1 MDKEIVMNYRN
12 SVGTRLMLAFA
23 GVIIV
28 FGAAVA
34 LSIGRLASF
43 NASVSDITGPD
54 LAKVELASA
63 WMDNLSESMRHTRNM
78 LIMDDKE
85 QIQGELGK
93 VRALFEKREK
103 IADEMTAA
111 VRSADGKDL
120 LQAALEARDV
130 LKPLDDD
137 YLREV
142 QSGDVKAAKDTLLQR
157 SRPAQLALIASL
169 QKLSAYEKASINGRA
184 EELAVSYQS
193 TRTMLIALS
202 LAAVS
207 VACLLAWLLTRA
219 IKKPLNHAVAVLGEI
234 EKGNYANV
242 VTVSSQDEI
251 GQTLRGLERMQV
263 ALRERTE
270 KEHASAMENAR
281 IRTALDRVSVG
292 AMLGDTDG
300 KIIYMND
307 ALRALFRNRSADMR
321 KQIPSFD
328 SEQLVGGSFDVFHQI
343 PSLQR
348 NMLAGLTSAHSADV
362 KVGAASLRIV
372 ANPVIDGAGKRVGT
386 VVQWV
391 DRTQEVATEEEVQA
405 IVAKAIDGDLTAR
418 IREEDKEAFFKTL
431 ASGVNRLLMN
441 MADVVRS
448 MARAAAEVRTGSEEI
463 SRGNADL
470 SQRTEEQ
477 ASSLEETASSM
488 EEMTSTV
495 KNNADNA
502 AQANQLAA
510 AAREQAERGGSVVGA
525 AVAAMGEINASS
537 KRIADIISVIDEIA
551 FQTNL
556 LALNAA
562 VEAARAGEQGRGFA
576 VVASEVRNLASRS
589 AEAAKEI
596 KTLIQD
602 SVGKVTEGARLV
614 DESGK
619 ALGEIVVRVKK
630 VTDVMAEIA
639 NSSREQASGIE
650 QVNKAITLMDDVTQQ
665 NAALVEEASA
675 AAQAL
680 TEQASNLAELISRY
694 RVGEGSSAPAPRAA
708 AWPTAVAAAP
718 AVERRAATRP
728 LTGKKRPMTVSAAAV
743 PARAAGAAAEEWK
756 DF

>member
-12 SVGTRLMLAFA
+12 TVGARLMLAFA

-28 FGAAVA
+28 FGAAVV
-34 LSIGRLASF
+34 LSIGRLAAF
-43 NASVSDITGPD
+43 NASVSAITGPD
-54 LAKVELASA
+54 LTKVELADA
-63 WMDNLSESMRHTRNM
+63 WMQNLSESMRHTRNM

-85 QIQGELGK
+85 QIQGEIAK
-93 VRALFEKREK
+93 VRVLFEKREK

-111 VRSADGKDL
+111 VQSTEGKSL
-120 LQAALEARDV
+120 LQASLEARDT
-130 LKPLDDD
+130 LKPLDED

-142 QSGDVKAAKDTLLQR
+142 QSGDIKAAKDTLLQR

-169 QKLSAYEKASINGRA
+169 QKLGDHQREKIRIKA

-193 TRTMLIALS
+193 ARTLLIALS
-202 LAAVS
+202 FAAVA
-207 VACLLAWLLTRA
+207 VACLMAWLLTRV
-219 IKKPLNHAVAVLGEI
+219 ITKPLNHAVAVLGEI
-234 EKGNYANV
+234 EKGNYSNV
-242 VTVSSQDEI
+242 VTVSSKDEI
-251 GQTLRGLERMQV
+251 GQTLQGLERMQV
-263 ALRERTE
+263 ALRDRTE

-292 AMLGDTDG
+292 TMLGDMDG
-300 KIIYMND
+300 KIIYVND
-307 ALRALFRNRSADMR
+307 ALRALFRNQLTEMR
-321 KQIPSFD
+321 KLMPSFD
-328 SEQLVGGSFDVFHQI
+328 PEGLVGSSFDAFHQI
-343 PSLQR
+343 SSMQR
-348 NMLAGLTSAHSADV
+348 NMLAGLTSAHTADA
-362 KVGAASLRIV
+362 KVGDASLRIT

-391 DRTQEVATEEEVQA
+391 DRTQEVATEDEVQA

-418 IREEDKEAFFKTL
+418 IREAGKDAFFKTL

-441 MADVVRS
+441 MADVVGS

-510 AAREQAERGGSVVGA
+510 AAREQAERGGAVVGA

-602 SVGKVTEGARLV
+602 SVGKVTEGTKLV

-639 NSSREQASGIE
+639 SSSREQASGIE
-650 QVNKAITLMDDVTQQ
+650 QVNKAITMMDDVTQQ

-680 TEQASNLAELISRY
+680 TEQASNLTQLISRY
-694 RVGEGSSAPAPRAA
+694 RVGEGSSAEAPRAA
-708 AWPTAVAAAP
+708 ARPTAVAAAP

-728 LTGKKRPMTVSAAAV
+728 LTGKKRPVAVAAA